1 MGRYRS
7 PNGGACRDVA
17 APRPAARRGGAI
29 AVLLRELYGLVRKCD
44 VPLIVGIGLKEEG
57 EPLSLVDVML

>member
-17 APRPAARRGGAI
+17 APRRGGAI
-29 AVLLRELYGLVRKCD
+29 AVRLRELYGLVRKCD